1 MTLRQVRQGVVMV
14 GRDSWL
20 LFLALSAVNASNYLF
35 HVLIS
40 RLLGKADYGALGS
53 VLAVLL
59 ILSVPLGAVQAT
71 MAKQLAQIRA
81 DADRSAAAWRGV
93 ARSMVKPTF
102 LVAALLAVASPL
114 LRRFLHLDSE
124 LVPLFVAVYAFPAA
138 LSAVVRGALQGM
150 LRFTELAAV
159 SILPVV
165 VRVVAGVLIVRSGGG
180 VPGAVMA
187 TVLGEVAG
195 AALGW
200 WLLVQ
205 GASWRV
211 KGVRNTEG
219 FFRDV
224 RPIAA
229 GLGAMWLLIELDLLL
244 ARHYLPA
251 KAAGS
256 YAAAGLLARAVLFI
270 PGAVGVIALPH
281 FAEFG
286 GRGRQAYQWLL
297 YSVGIVLVLGLG
309 ASLVLTGAT
318 HAVVAATFGDRFLTA
333 SALLP
338 TMCIAMVALGLTN
351 LFVFFHVA
359 AGSRAFHLL
368 WIAIAAEAAG
378 IAAFHSS
385 GASIAFVL
393 AMVSTLVALGGFATC
408 RAIAM
413 SPAPLG
419 RLPDDLSV
427 LHRPV
432 HLGEAERPEF
442 SLVIPC
448 HNGGSNLAASVRS
461 SRDALQ
467 SLNRPYE
474 VIVVSDGSTDGS
486 DHIAYEADA
495 PVTVVRYAH
504 RQGKGMALRVGMTGA
519 RGKYVAFI
527 DSDGDL
533 DAAELS
539 SFLTIMELYRPELV
553 IGSKRHPLSDVRYP
567 VTRRIMSW
575 LYQRLVRVM
584 FGLNVRDTQTGMKLI
599 RRDVLDSVLPRMLE
613 KRFAFDLEFLVVAR
627 RLGFKRVFEAPI
639 RLDHKFSSTISLG
652 ATFRILLDTGAIFY
666 RNYILRSYD
675 RPPAAVRLPE
685 WQESVMSTPLVP
697 ALERGA
703 S

>member
-1 MTLRQVRQGVVMV
+1 MTVRQGVVMV

-53 VLAVLL
+53 ILAVLL
-59 ILSVPLGAVQAT
+59 VLSVPLGAVQAT
-71 MAKQLAQIRA
+71 MAKRLAQMRA
-81 DADRSAAAWRGV
+81 DTDRCAAAWMGV
-93 ARSMVKPTF
+93 ARSMAKP
-102 LVAALLAVASPL
+102 ALLVSAMLALVSPL

-124 LVPLFVAVYAFPAA
+124 LVPLFVAFYALPAA

-165 VRVVAGVLIVRSGGG
+165 VRVLTGVVIVRAGGG

-187 TVLGEVAG
+187 TVIGEVSG
-195 AALGW
+195 AALGS
-200 WLLVQ
+200 WLLL
-205 GASWRV
+205 R
-211 KGVRNTEG
+211 KGIWHPRAIPATAG
-219 FFRDV
+219 FFREV

-229 GLGAMWLLIELDLLL
+229 GLGAMWVLIELDLLL

-297 YSVGIVLVLGLG
+297 YSVGIVLVLGIG
-309 ASLVLTGAT
+309 ASAVLAGAT
-318 HAVVAATFGDRFLTA
+318 HMVVAATFGDRFLTA
-333 SALLP
+333 SSLLP

-378 IAAFHSS
+378 IASFHSS
-385 GASIAFVL
+385 GAGIAFVL
-393 AMVSTLVALGGFATC
+393 AVVSTIVALVGFGTC

-413 SPAPLG
+413 SAAPLG
-419 RLPDDLSV
+419 RLPEDLSV
-427 LHRPV
+427 VHRPV
-432 HLGEAERPEF
+432 HLGEERPEF

-448 HNGGSNLAASVRS
+448 HNGGETLEANVRS
-461 SRDALQ
+461 SRDVLQ
-467 SLNRPYE
+467 GLNRPYE

-486 DHIAYEADA
+486 DRATYEADA

-533 DAAELS
+533 DATELR
-539 SFLTIMELYRPELV
+539 SFLTIMELYQPELV
-553 IGSKRHPLSDVRYP
+553 IGSKRHPLSDVSYP
-567 VTRRIMSW
+567 FTRRVMSW
-575 LYQRLVRVM
+575 LYQRLVHVL

-599 RRDVLDSVLPRMLE
+599 RRDVLDKVLPRMLE

-627 RLGFKRVFEAPI
+627 RLGFKRVFEAPV
-639 RLDHKFSSTISLG
+639 RLDHRFSSTINLR
-652 ATFRILLDTGAIFY
+652 AAFRILLDTAAIFY
-666 RNYILRSYD
+666 RDYILRSYE
-675 RPPAAVRLPE
+675 RAPAAVRLPE